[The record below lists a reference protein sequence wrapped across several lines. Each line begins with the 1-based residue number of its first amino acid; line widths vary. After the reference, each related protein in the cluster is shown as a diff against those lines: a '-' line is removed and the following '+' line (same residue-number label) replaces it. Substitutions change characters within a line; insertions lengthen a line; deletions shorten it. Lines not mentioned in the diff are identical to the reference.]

1 MRRLVGGLRNIES
14 DLLCA
19 DVNAMCVDMKAY
31 GMDRRQ
37 AGDTDARGCAD
48 NGRATRVYNVS
59 RARAYRSL
67 RGGKKAAVRR
77 HLKRTA
83 RREGKLACALDALGA
98 ANCP

>member
-1 MRRLVGGLRNIES
+1 LP
-14 DLLCA
+14 CA
-19 DVNAMCVDMKAY
+19 DVDAMCVGMKAY
-31 GMDRRQ
+31 GMERWK

-77 HLKRTA
+77 HLKRAA
-83 RREGKLACALDALGA
+83 RREGKLASLLDAFRA
-98 ANCP
+98 PNCP

>member
-1 MRRLVGGLRNIES
+1 MRRLVSGLRNIES

-19 DVNAMCVDMKAY
+19 DVDAMCVDMKAY
-31 GMDRRQ
+31 GMDRLQ

-48 NGRATRVYNVS
+48 NGRATRIYNVS
-59 RARAYRSL
+59 RARAYHTL

-77 HLKRTA
+77 HLKRAA
-83 RREGKLACALDALGA
+83 RREGKLDCLLDAFDA